1 MLFVTHA
8 VLTSKQQA
16 VIKLTS
22 ETLQQQKD
30 IWFDAVSPHQCWTPA
45 SKIHYKKHEFFKEP
59 WKKEALWLWVANMS
73 RVVFKTVK
81 AFENISQQKRSGL
94 LKSWFAYRETWK
106 KGRKWNKTLHFK
118 LASTDKTSKRILV
131 LDAQSETWFQKI
143 SEFRAEMNL
152 QSPDQ
157 KVTVKQR
164 IYKALYKHQPENYG
178 ANWPWWFAREWPL
191 RLMAV
196 GDQIRK
202 DWEVCLPR
210 ASVDE
215 M

>member
-1 MLFVTHA
+1 MQWAPISAGHLHLRLIIKNMNF
-8 VLTSKQQA
+8 SKNH
-16 VIKLTS
+16 K
-22 ETLQQQKD
+22 
-30 IWFDAVSPHQCWTPA
+30 
-45 SKIHYKKHEFFKEP
+45 
-59 WKKEALWLWVANMS
+59 KKEALWLWVANTS

-118 LASTDKTSKRILV
+118 LASTDKTSKRNLV
-131 LDAQSETWFQKI
+131 LDAQSEIWFQKI

-152 QSPDQ
+152 QNPDQ
-157 KVTVKQR
+157 QVTVKQR

-210 ASVDE
+210 ASVDK